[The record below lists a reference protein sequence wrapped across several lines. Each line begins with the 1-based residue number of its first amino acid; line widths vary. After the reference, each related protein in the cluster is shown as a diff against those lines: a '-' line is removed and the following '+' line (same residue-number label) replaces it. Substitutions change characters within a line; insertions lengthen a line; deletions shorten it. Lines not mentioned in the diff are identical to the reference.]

1 MKTMGLTRLTLV
13 APREF
18 PSTEAV
24 TLASGAADVLEQ
36 ATLCASLQEALADVS
51 VAAALTSRRREI
63 ATPLLTPRQACP
75 SLLARRRR
83 RAGGAGVWQRNLW
96 PCRLRKSSCA
106 MCW

>member
-1 MKTMGLTRLTLV
+1 MMKPEAASALQNIRVVLARPSHPGNIGSAARAMKTMGLTRLTLV

-51 VAAALTSRRREI
+51 VADSTSG
-63 ATPLLTPRQACP
+63 
-75 SLLARRRR
+75 R
-83 RAGGAGVWQRNLW
+83 RASRSCPVWLN
-96 PCRLRKSSCA
+96 SS
-106 MCW
+106 